1 MGTCKLYTVPV
12 AVYRVGMCATPHT
25 PQGGFPSLSLYLGS
39 RPAGPRPPRARVL
52 CGRVKYSTVHAP
64 STVIRIRKLACGRW
78 RCVRLLHHTLLSSK
92 LCFER

>member
-39 RPAGPRPPRARVL
+39 RPAGPGVL
-52 CGRVKYSTVHAP
+52 CGRVIKYSGTPVHAP
-64 STVIRIRKLACGRW
+64 STVSVNW
-78 RCVRLLHHTLLSSK
+78 RAAGAVRTAFTSYKIHY
-92 LCFER
+92 

>member
-39 RPAGPRPPRARVL
+39 RPAPGCVVRPSNKVQR
-52 CGRVKYSTVHAP
+52 YSRPCTKH
-64 STVIRIRKLACGRW
+64 RIRKLACGR
-78 RCVRLLHHTLLSSK
+78 CGAYGFYIIQDTLLSSK